1 MRDFTDNCVVLKI
14 SDYRDNDRI
23 AKVLTAENGLVTV
36 HLRGVKKPKAKLKP
50 FAQAFSVFQTRL
62 VCNRGSFM
70 TPVDPMLIADGFG
83 LCADLKTFTA
93 ASVAAEATAA
103 AIGDDEPHTDIFVE
117 FLKFIKALGGCGDPY
132 YTATVYMLHLLRA
145 TGFYREYTYT
155 ENPTT
160 QLSLLGYAQRT
171 GYEAR
176 QSSDLAR
183 RALKYLCVEFEKNFD
198 SGLKSLDSIDLY
210 AD

>member
-36 HLRGVKKPKAKLKP
+36 HLRGV
-50 FAQAFSVFQTRL
+50 SVFQTRL

-183 RALKYLCVEFEKNFD
+183 RALKYVCVEFEKNFD

>member
-14 SDYRDNDRI
+14 SDYRDNDRL

-50 FAQAFSVFQTRL
+50 FAQVFSVFQTRL

-83 LCADLKTFTA
+83 LCTDLKVFAA
-93 ASVAAEATAA
+93 ASVAAEATVA

-117 FLKFIKALGGCGDPY
+117 FLKFIKALGSGDPY
-132 YTATVYMLHLLRA
+132 YTATVYMLRLLRA
-145 TGFYREYTYT
+145 TGFYREYTYA

-160 QLSLLGYAQRT
+160 QFSLLGYAQKT
-171 GYEAR
+171 GYENREA
-176 QSSDLAR
+176 SDIAR
-183 RALKYLCVEFEKNFD
+183 RALKYVCVEFEKNFD